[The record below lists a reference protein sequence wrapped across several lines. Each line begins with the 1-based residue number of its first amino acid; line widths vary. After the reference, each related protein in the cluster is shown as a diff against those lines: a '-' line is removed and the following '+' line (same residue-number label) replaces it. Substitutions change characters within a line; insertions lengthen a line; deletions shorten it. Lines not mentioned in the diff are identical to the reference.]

1 MKIHAN
7 TGRTKKAGAAEL
19 RTEQLREHIAELLA
33 GPERSE
39 LTGYGFNLARNMAEA
54 EELVQAACFKALQ
67 YAASYD
73 PSRPLMGWVKT
84 ILRNALY
91 DSRRHDRLIVSLD
104 LPSDV
109 GDGLTLADSL
119 ADSADPVEVRMEQ
132 EGGTAA
138 LLQAVAEL
146 PKETRRVVT
155 LCDLEGLTYEA
166 AANQLGIP
174 LGTVRSRLSRGRQV
188 LREKVGQLDF
198 A

>member
-1 MKIHAN
+1 
-7 TGRTKKAGAAEL
+7 
-19 RTEQLREHIAELLA
+19 
-33 GPERSE
+33 
-39 LTGYGFNLARNMAEA
+39 
-54 EELVQAACFKALQ
+54 LQ

-132 EGGTAA
+132 EGGNAA

-146 PKETRRVVT
+146 PKETRSVVT

-166 AANQLGIP
+166 AAAQLGIP